1 MLSHYARGI
10 PENTLAFKRPKHRL
24 ARSLADVGVLRAD
37 AAVVLAAL
45 LVGAELAVIN
55 AALQQLSI
63 SKCAPAPRRDLS
75 RLTAAG

>member
-10 PENTLAFKRPKHRL
+10 LKNTLAFKSPKYRL

-37 AAVVLAAL
+37 ATVVLAAL

-55 AALQQLSI
+55 AALRLSI
-63 SKCAPAPRRDLS
+63 STCPPAPRRDLS